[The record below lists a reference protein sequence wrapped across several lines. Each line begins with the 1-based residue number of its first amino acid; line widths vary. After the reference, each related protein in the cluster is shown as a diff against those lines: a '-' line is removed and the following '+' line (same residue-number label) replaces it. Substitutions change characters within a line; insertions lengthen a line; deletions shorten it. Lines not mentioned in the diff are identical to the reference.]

1 MKDIHIMLVD
11 DEPSILDLTE
21 RHLEKMGYCNITPC
35 LGGQSAMEK
44 YQENNNSFDIIISDL
59 NMPEM
64 NGVELLRH
72 LSEADY
78 RGGIILLSGED
89 KRILEVAKD
98 LARARNLNVMGYISK
113 PFKRES
119 LELLLSQYSPQDPG
133 ISAPLLDAISEEE
146 LRAGMNGDELLIAFQ
161 AKTRLDTG
169 KVTGVEALARWNHSE
184 RGLLPPYTFI
194 PLAERCQLIDE
205 LTYNIYRK
213 TLSQIS
219 VWLKKDIILEVSIN
233 ISVNSFHKDGFVD
246 FLIQTAEEYNVNPDM
261 IIFEITESQVMENSL
276 ECLEKLMQ
284 LRMKNFGLA
293 IDDFGTGHSNMAQL
307 KKIPFTELK
316 IDQSFV
322 GGACNDPTARAM
334 LESSVVLA
342 NKLDMYTVAEGVETE
357 AELAMVEEL
366 GCDQIQGY
374 YIAKPMF
381 ANEFEQFIQSVS
393 KAQGQTE

>member
-72 LSEADY
+72 LSEEDY

-276 ECLEKLMQ
+276 ECLEKLMR

-293 IDDFGTGHSNMAQL
+293 IDDFGTGHSNMTQL

-322 GGACNDPTARAM
+322 GSACDDPTARAM
-334 LESSVVLA
+334 LESSITLA

-393 KAQGQTE
+393 MAQDRTE

>member
-322 GGACNDPTARAM
+322 GGACNDPTARDM